1 MAPEKGDN
9 MKSTLMMSI
18 STMSLLAILA
28 MPVRLAAQEQSTPHE
43 PKPGPARY
51 TITDLGTLEG
61 GTFSQ
66 PFSMNRYGL
75 VSGSSS
81 LAEGNQ
87 HATLWLEKLKVDI
100 GAPGLGGPNSIAFG
114 DNQAFQSAGEA
125 ETSTSDP
132 NGEDFCGFGTHLTCL
147 PFLWQAG
154 AMIQLPT
161 LGGNNGAANA
171 ISNRGEVAG
180 FAENSTPDPGCPAPQ
195 VLHFMPVVWQ
205 KGAIHKLPTV
215 GGDPDG
221 VAQQIND
228 NGEVVGGSGT
238 CATFNTNFF
247 YNLVP
252 VHALLWE
259 KGTATDLGNLGGKTG
274 QAGGNIAYGIN
285 NQGQVV
291 GTSDLEGDTTFHA
304 FLWTRKTKMQDL
316 GTLSGD
322 VASVSISI
330 NDAGSVVG
338 ASLDA
343 KFNPR
348 AFLWEKG
355 GMTDLNTRIAGHSP
369 LYLLTGCSI
378 NSRGEITGLG
388 MTSTGEIHTYLAT
401 PTHRV
406 ATSES
411 TSQDVMN
418 RKILNDDARK
428 LLHQHLRFGR
438 YGVGLMAPGAPGL
451 SDK

>member
-1 MAPEKGDN
+1 
-9 MKSTLMMSI
+9 MKSKTTTRIAGITLF
-18 STMSLLAILA
+18 TLLA
-28 MPVRLAAQEQSTPHE
+28 MPIGLVAQVNHQQKKQKLQH
-43 PKPGPARY
+43 Y
-51 TITDLGTLEG
+51 TITDLGTLDG

-66 PFSMNRYGL
+66 PFSINRYGL
-75 VSGSSS
+75 VSGSSN
-81 LAEGNQ
+81 LPGGNQ

-114 DNQAFQSAGEA
+114 DNERFQSAGEA
-125 ETSTSDP
+125 ETSTADT

-147 PFLWQAG
+147 PFLWQDG
-154 AMIQLPT
+154 EMTQLST
-161 LGGNNGAANA
+161 LGGNNGVAMA

-195 VLHFMPVVWQ
+195 VLHFEPVVWE
-205 KGAIHKLPTV
+205 KGAIHKLPTF

-238 CATFNTNFF
+238 CATFNPNFF

-259 KGTATDLGNLGGKTG
+259 KGKATDLGNLGGKTG
-274 QAGGNIAYGIN
+274 QAGGNIAYDIN

-291 GTSDLEGDTTFHA
+291 GNSDLPGDTTFHA
-304 FLWTRKTKMQDL
+304 FLWTKGTGMQDL

-348 AFLWEKG
+348 AFLREKG
-355 GMTDLNTRIAGHSP
+355 VMSDLNTLIAGHSP

-378 NSRGEITGLG
+378 NARGEITGLG
-388 MTSTGEIHTYLAT
+388 MTGTGEIHTYLAT
-401 PTHRV
+401 PTHGV

-411 TSQDVMN
+411 TSQGVIS
-418 RKILNDDARK
+418 RRILSDDARK
-428 LLHQHLRFGR
+428 LLQQQLRSGR
-438 YGVGLMAPGAPGL
+438 FGVGLMGPQ
-451 SDK
+451 